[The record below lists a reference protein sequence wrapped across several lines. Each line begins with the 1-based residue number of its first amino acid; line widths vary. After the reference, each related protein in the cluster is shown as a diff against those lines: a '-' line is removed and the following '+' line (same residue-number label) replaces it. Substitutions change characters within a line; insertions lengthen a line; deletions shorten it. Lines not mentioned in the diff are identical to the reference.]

1 MWTMN
6 LAVCSQTPL
15 VRFLSEELKS
25 MDFVD
30 VETLVENRD
39 YIFSP
44 GGVTRMVYPLLL
56 HMRTWRMVEDVWWVS
71 LNPTAPL
78 KFTLNGIKFYSVRVD
93 NASLKG
99 YGSVKEQM
107 WRLFHGAVDESTP
120 SLLELAW
127 FEDYASFNLYNR
139 VCAETLRE
147 LDKEGDF
154 DLFYI
159 HDFQQLPTGLMLN
172 TLKPK
177 VFRWHIPFNEKIIPP
192 DWSPFLAKFFNAYE
206 AVIVSCKSY
215 LDSLV
220 KRGYRG
226 RTYHIY
232 PYIDFKEYRRPSKAE
247 VDAFSEKYNIRDDDI
262 VVLLVARLDPLK
274 GHDIAIRALAR
285 AVKRCPNL
293 KMVFVGD
300 GSFSSSAGGLG
311 LNKAA
316 AWQEKL
322 TRLAESLGLKDRVVF
337 TGYLP
342 RGELD
347 AAYERCDLFILP
359 SRAEGFGLVVA
370 EAWLYGKPV
379 IVSSEAGIA
388 EIVEDGKTGYVVNPH
403 NYEEIA
409 EALIRLAQNEK
420 LRAEMGEAGRRAV
433 EVLSIERGLKEEA
446 EVLKDVV
453 EGAS

>member
-1 MWTMN
+1 MR
-6 LAVCSQTPL
+6 LSVCSQTPL
-15 VRFLSEELKS
+15 VRLLVNGLSSHDFLDVGELKEYR
-25 MDFVD
+25 DF
-30 VETLVENRD
+30 
-39 YIFSP
+39 IFSP

-71 LNPTAPL
+71 LNPTAPPKL
-78 KFTLNGIKFYSVRVD
+78 ILNGIKLYSVRVD
-93 NASLKG
+93 DTSLKG
-99 YGSVKEQM
+99 YGSVKELM
-107 WRLFHGAVDESTP
+107 WRLFHGTADETSP

-127 FEDYASFNLYNR
+127 FEDYAHFNLYNR
-139 VCAETLRE
+139 ICAETIRE
-147 LDKEGDF
+147 LDKEEDF

-177 VFRWHIPFNEKIIPP
+177 VFRWHIPFNDRIIPT

-206 AVIVSCKSY
+206 AVIVSCRSY

-226 RTYHIY
+226 RAYHIY
-232 PYIDFKEYRRPSKAE
+232 PYIDFKEYRRPSKVE
-247 VDAFSEKYNIRDDDI
+247 VDAFSEKYKIEDDDI
-262 VVLLVARLDPLK
+262 VALLVARLDPLK

-285 AVKRCPNL
+285 AVKRIPNL

-316 AWQEKL
+316 AWREKL
-322 TRLAESLGLKDRVVF
+322 AGLAESLGLGDKVVF
-337 TGYLP
+337 TGHLP
-342 RGELD
+342 QGELD

-379 IVSSEAGIA
+379 IVSSEAGIS

-403 NYEEIA
+403 NFKMVT
-409 EALIRLAQNEK
+409 EALVRLAQNEK
-420 LRAEMGEAGRRAV
+420 IRAEMGESGRKAV

-446 EVLKDVV
+446 DVLEDMV
-453 EGAS
+453 EGVP